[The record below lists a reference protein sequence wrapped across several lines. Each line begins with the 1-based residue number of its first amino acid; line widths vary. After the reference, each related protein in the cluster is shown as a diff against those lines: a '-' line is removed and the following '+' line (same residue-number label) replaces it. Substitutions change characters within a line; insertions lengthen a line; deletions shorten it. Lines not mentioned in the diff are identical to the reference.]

1 MRCVVGVLLALN
13 VLAVPVRAQLPAR
26 LAAPEFAA
34 LVEQLSEPAGYFDTD
49 NLVSNEDSYL
59 HAITGLRRHGLTG
72 GAYLGVGPDQNF
84 SYIAAIRPEIVFILD
99 IRRDNLLEHLLFKG
113 LFAQAR
119 NRVEY
124 LCLLFGKPLPSDTA
138 GWSARDLVSLLDHVT
153 GSRPASAAAARARR
167 VVRSA
172 ALSSGIALS
181 PEDLQTIARFH
192 DVFIDRG
199 PELRLT
205 TFGRP
210 ERFDY
215 PTYRE
220 LLLQTDLDGRR
231 TNFLARESDFQ
242 FVKAMEERNLI
253 IPLVGDF
260 AGAKTLAGVGR
271 YLAERGARVS
281 AFYTSNVEQ
290 YLFGDDSFAQFAR
303 NVAALPHDDR
313 SVIIRSYFPYG
324 RPHPHAVAGYLSIQL
339 LQRVEAFLAA
349 QRGGGYRGYGDLV
362 TRDVLRPR

>member
-1 MRCVVGVLLALN
+1 MGRRN
-13 VLAVPVRAQLPAR
+13 RT
-26 LAAPEFAA
+26 AAGELTTQQAA
-34 LVEQLSEPAGYFDTD
+34 IL
-49 NLVSNEDSYL
+49 
-59 HAITGLRRHGLTG
+59 
-72 GAYLGVGPDQNF
+72 LGV
-84 SYIAAIRPEIVFILD
+84 
-99 IRRDNLLEHLLFKG
+99 
-113 LFAQAR
+113 
-119 NRVEY
+119 
-124 LCLLFGKPLPSDTA
+124 
-138 GWSARDLVSLLDHVT
+138 
-153 GSRPASAAAARARR
+153 SRPH
-167 VVRSA
+167 VVQ
-172 ALSSGIALS
+172 L
-181 PEDLQTIARFH
+181 
-192 DVFIDRG
+192 IDRG
-199 PELRLT
+199 PALRLT

-220 LLLQTDLDGRR
+220 LFLQTDLDGRR
-231 TNFLARESDFQ
+231 ANFLARESDFR

-260 AGAKTLAGVGR
+260 AGAKTVAGIGR

-290 YLFGDDSFAQFAR
+290 YLFGDGSFARFVP

-324 RPHPHAVAGYLSIQL
+324 RPHPQAVAGYLSIQL

-362 TRDVLRPR
+362 TREGLRPR